1 LTDPSL
7 SLQDDLALDR
17 VVCRKAVGRKK
28 ADLVTSRD
36 CIRAA
41 RSPARHRRHQ
51 ARAGSLAV
59 VTASNIRHL
68 TDVSA

>member
-1 LTDPSL
+1 
-7 SLQDDLALDR
+7 LQDDLALDR
-17 VVCRKAVGRKK
+17 VVCRKVIGRKK

-41 RSPARHRRHQ
+41 RSPCMPPAHQ
-51 ARAGSLAV
+51 ARAGSLV
-59 VTASNIRHL
+59 VGTASKIRQL